1 MKKLIRKYNSRNI
14 NKYNYHYKLKNIMW
28 PPAPK
33 QILIALNIS
42 ADKVVNNIDKIA
54 LEENYLSIINYNKIS
69 NLEWSV
75 LLLED
80 RRFFEHSG
88 LEIIRSILRTIR
100 RILSFKRIG
109 GISTI
114 EQQIVRTIL
123 DDRRRNISRKLRE
136 SVIANAINYRVKKI
150 DILRSYLSIAYTG
163 YKLKGADSA
172 SLMIFG
178 KKAIDLSESQ
188 ADLIASLLV
197 YPVPKAIYMRKDKI
211 LPLNDCQEIINITN
225 NYSPIWSKN
234 IKRRMLY
241 AAHLRGNSIKPS
253 YEIY

>member
-1 MKKLIRKYNSRNI
+1 MKKLIRQYNSRNI

-42 ADKVVNNIDKIA
+42 ADKVVNSINKIS
-54 LEENYLSIINYNKIS
+54 LEESYLSIINYNKIS

-88 LEIIRSILRTIR
+88 VELFRSMFRTIR
-100 RILSFKRIG
+100 RILSLKRIG

-123 DDRRRNISRKLRE
+123 DDRRRSISRKVRE
-136 SVIANAINYRVKKI
+136 SIIANAINYRVKKI
-150 DILRSYLSIAYTG
+150 DVLRSYLSIAYTG
-163 YKLKGADSA
+163 YKLKGSDSA
-172 SLMIFG
+172 SLELFG
-178 KKAIDLSESQ
+178 KKAMDLNESQ

-197 YPVPKAIYMRKDKI
+197 YPVPKTIYSKKDKI
-211 LPLNDCQEIINITN
+211 FPLYDCQEVIRVTS
-225 NYSPIWSKN
+225 NYAPIWSKN

-241 AAHLRGNSIKPS
+241 AAHLRRNSVKPS
-253 YEIY
+253 YKIY